1 VQERAMD
8 ASTVAL
14 LIVGAIVALLVLA
27 TALGSFF
34 TIQTQQAAVIQRFG
48 KFLRVATAGLN
59 FKAPWIDSIVAMVD
73 LRIQQFSA
81 LIETKTKDNVFVK
94 IPVNVQYF
102 IIPESVENAFYKLS
116 NPKAQIESYVYNV
129 ILGHVPGMILD
140 DVFFKQSEIAVDVKT
155 QLEASMQ
162 PFGYG
167 ISKVLIT
174 DVIPDDRV
182 KASMNSINAALR
194 DQEAAKAQGEAKRI
208 LMVAQAEAEKQAKIL
223 QGEGIAGEREAV
235 ARGLQKSILEIK
247 DAVPGVSET
256 DVLAILAL
264 TQHYDTL
271 KAIGASDHSN
281 TILVPHTPD
290 AVGALMGQ
298 LRNTFAVSSVMGQ
311 SATPGK

>member
-1 VQERAMD
+1 
-8 ASTVAL
+8 L
-14 LIVGAIVALLVLA
+14 LIVAGIIALLVLF
-27 TALGSFF
+27 TVLGSFF

-48 KFLRVATAGLN
+48 KFLHVATAGLN
-59 FKAPWIDSIVAMVD
+59 FKAPWIDSIVALVD

-81 LIETKTKDNVFVK
+81 IIETKTKDNVFVK

-129 ILGHVPGMILD
+129 ILGHVPGMNLD
-140 DVFFKQSEIAVDVKT
+140 DVFLQQAEIAVDVKT

-271 KAIGASDHSN
+271 KAIGASDHTN

-290 AVGALMGQ
+290 AVGALMAQ

-311 SATPGK
+311 SATLPPVK

>member
-1 VQERAMD
+1 MD
-8 ASTVAL
+8 ITT
-14 LIVGAIVALLVLA
+14 IAIIIIGSFVALLVLG
-27 TALGSFF
+27 TVLGSFF

-48 KFLRVATAGLN
+48 KFLRVANAGLN
-59 FKAPWIDSIVAMVD
+59 FKAPWIDNLVAMVD

-81 LIETKTKDNVFVK
+81 IIETKTKDNVFVK

-102 IIPESVENAFYKLS
+102 IIPDGVENAFYKLS

-140 DVFFKQSEIAVDVKT
+140 DVFLKQSEIAVDVKT

-208 LMVAQAEAEKQAKIL
+208 LLVAQAEAEKQAKIL

-235 ARGLQKSILEIK
+235 AKGLQKSILEIK
-247 DAVPGVSET
+247 DAVPGVSES

-271 KAIGASDHSN
+271 KAIGASDHTN

-290 AVGALMGQ
+290 AVGALMSQ
-298 LRNTFAVSSVMGQ
+298 LRNTFAVGTVMGKVA
-311 SATPGK
+311 SGDK

>member
-1 VQERAMD
+1 MD
-8 ASTVAL
+8 ISTIAV
-14 LIVGAIVALLVLA
+14 LIIGGFFALLVLA
-27 TALGSFF
+27 TLLGSFF

-48 KFLRVATAGLN
+48 KFLRIANAGLN

-81 LIETKTKDNVFVK
+81 IIETKTKDNVFVK

-102 IIPESVENAFYKLS
+102 IIPDGVENAYYKLS

-140 DVFFKQSEIAVDVKT
+140 DVFLKQSEIAVDVKM

-174 DVIPDDRV
+174 DVVPDDRV

-235 ARGLQKSILEIK
+235 AKGLQKSILEIK
-247 DAVPGVSET
+247 DAVPGVSES

-271 KAIGASDHSN
+271 KAIGASDHTN

-290 AVGALMGQ
+290 AVGALMSQ
-298 LRNTFAVSSVMGQ
+298 LRNTFAVGTVMGQ
-311 SATPGK
+311 ASGPTK

>member
-1 VQERAMD
+1 MD

-14 LIVGAIVALLVLA
+14 LIIAGIIGLLILFTV
-27 TALGSFF
+27 LGSFF

-48 KFLRVATAGLN
+48 KFERVATAGLN
-59 FKAPWIDSIVAMVD
+59 FKYPWIDSIAALVD

-81 LIETKTKDNVFVK
+81 IIETKTKDNVFVK

-129 ILGHVPGMILD
+129 ILGHVPGMNLD
-140 DVFFKQSEIAVDVKT
+140 DVFLQQAEIAVDVKM
-155 QLEASMQ
+155 QLEASMK

-208 LMVAQAEAEKQAKIL
+208 LLVAQAEAEKQAKIL

-235 ARGLQKSILEIK
+235 ARGLEKSILEIK
-247 DAVPGVSET
+247 GAVPGVSET
-256 DVLAILAL
+256 DILAILAL

-290 AVGALMGQ
+290 AVGALMAQ

-311 SATPGK
+311 SAMSPPKP

>member
-1 VQERAMD
+1 MD
-8 ASTVAL
+8 ISTIAV
-14 LIVGAIVALLVLA
+14 LIIGGFFALLVL
-27 TALGSFF
+27 TTLLGSFF

-48 KFLRVATAGLN
+48 KFLRIANAGLN

-81 LIETKTKDNVFVK
+81 IIETKTKDNVFVK

-102 IIPESVENAFYKLS
+102 IIPDGVENAFYKLS

-140 DVFFKQSEIAVDVKT
+140 DVFLKQSEIAVDVKM

-174 DVIPDDRV
+174 DVVPDDRV

-235 ARGLQKSILEIK
+235 AKGLQKSILEIK
-247 DAVPGVSET
+247 DAVPGVSES

-271 KAIGASDHSN
+271 KAIGASDHTN

-290 AVGALMGQ
+290 AVGALMSQ
-298 LRNTFAVSSVMGQ
+298 LRNTFAVGTVMGQ
-311 SATPGK
+311 ASGPTK

>member
-1 VQERAMD
+1 MD
-8 ASTVAL
+8 ASAVAL
-14 LIVGAIVALLVLA
+14 LIVGGIIALLVLF
-27 TALGSFF
+27 TVLGSFF

-59 FKAPWIDSIVAMVD
+59 FKAPWIDNIVALVD
-73 LRIQQFSA
+73 LRIQQLSA
-81 LIETKTKDNVFVK
+81 IIETKTKDTVFVK

-140 DVFFKQSEIAVDVKT
+140 DVFLQQAEIAVDVKT

-235 ARGLQKSILEIK
+235 AKGLEKSILEIK
-247 DAVPGVSET
+247 GAVPGVTET

-290 AVGALMGQ
+290 AVGALMAQ
-298 LRNTFAVSSVMGQ
+298 LRNTFAISSVMGQ
-311 SATPGK
+311 SATLPPIK

>member
-1 VQERAMD
+1 MD
-8 ASTVAL
+8 ISTVAII
-14 LIVGAIVALLVLA
+14 IVGGFFALLVLA
-27 TALGSFF
+27 TLLGSFF

-48 KFLRVATAGLN
+48 KFLRIANAGLN
-59 FKAPWIDSIVAMVD
+59 LKAPWIDSIVAMVD

-81 LIETKTKDNVFVK
+81 IIETKTKDNVFVK

-102 IIPESVENAFYKLS
+102 IIPDGVENAFYKLS

-140 DVFFKQSEIAVDVKT
+140 DVFLKQSEIAVDVKM
-155 QLEASMQ
+155 QLESSMQ

-235 ARGLQKSILEIK
+235 AKGLQKSILEIK
-247 DAVPGVSET
+247 DAVPGVSES

-271 KAIGASDHSN
+271 KAIGASDHTN

-290 AVGALMGQ
+290 AVGALMSQ
-298 LRNTFAVSSVMGQ
+298 LRNTFAVGTVMGQ
-311 SATPGK
+311 VTK

>member
-1 VQERAMD
+1 MD
-8 ASTVAL
+8 ASAVAL
-14 LIVGAIVALLVLA
+14 LIVGGIIALLVLF
-27 TALGSFF
+27 TVLGSFF

-59 FKAPWIDSIVAMVD
+59 FKAPWIDSIIALVD

-81 LIETKTKDNVFVK
+81 IIETKTKDNVFVK

-129 ILGHVPGMILD
+129 ILGHVPGMNLD
-140 DVFFKQSEIAVDVKT
+140 DVFLQQAEIAVDVKT

-235 ARGLQKSILEIK
+235 AKGLQKSILEIK

-290 AVGALMGQ
+290 AVGALMAQ

-311 SATPGK
+311 SATLPPGK

>member
-1 VQERAMD
+1 MD
-8 ASTVAL
+8 ASTVVL
-14 LIVGAIVALLVLA
+14 LIVLGIVGLLVLA
-27 TALGSFF
+27 TLLGSFF

-59 FKAPWIDSIVAMVD
+59 FKIPWIDSIVALVD

-81 LIETKTKDNVFVK
+81 IIETKTKDNVFVK

-140 DVFFKQSEIAVDVKT
+140 DVFLKQSEIAVDVKT
-155 QLEASMQ
+155 QLEASMR

-208 LMVAQAEAEKQAKIL
+208 LMVAQAEAEKQAKVL

-235 ARGLQKSILEIK
+235 AKGLQKSILEIK

-290 AVGALMGQ
+290 AVGALMAQ
-298 LRNTFAVSSVMGQ
+298 LRNTFAVSSVMAQ
-311 SATPGK
+311 SATLPPGK

>member
-1 VQERAMD
+1 MD

-14 LIVGAIVALLVLA
+14 LIIAGIIGLLILFTV
-27 TALGSFF
+27 LGSFF

-48 KFLRVATAGLN
+48 KFERVATAGLN
-59 FKAPWIDSIVAMVD
+59 LKYPWIDSIVALVD

-81 LIETKTKDNVFVK
+81 IIETKTKDNVFVK

-129 ILGHVPGMILD
+129 ILGHVPSMNLD
-140 DVFFKQSEIAVDVKT
+140 DVFLQQAEIAVDVKT
-155 QLEASMQ
+155 QLEASMK

-208 LMVAQAEAEKQAKIL
+208 LLVAQAEAEKQAKIL

-235 ARGLQKSILEIK
+235 ARGLEKSILEIK
-247 DAVPGVSET
+247 GAVPGVSET
-256 DVLAILAL
+256 DILAILAL

-290 AVGALMGQ
+290 AVGALMAQ

-311 SATPGK
+311 SAMSPPKP

>member
-1 VQERAMD
+1 MD
-8 ASTVAL
+8 ISTIAV
-14 LIVGAIVALLVLA
+14 LIIGGFFALLVLA
-27 TALGSFF
+27 MLLGSFF

-48 KFLRVATAGLN
+48 KFLRIANAGLN

-81 LIETKTKDNVFVK
+81 IIETKTKDNVFVK

-102 IIPESVENAFYKLS
+102 IIPDGVENAFYKLS

-140 DVFFKQSEIAVDVKT
+140 DVFLKQSEIAVDVKM

-235 ARGLQKSILEIK
+235 AKGLQKSILEIK
-247 DAVPGVSET
+247 DAVPGVSES

-271 KAIGASDHSN
+271 KAIGASDHTN

-290 AVGALMGQ
+290 AVGALMSQ
-298 LRNTFAVSSVMGQ
+298 LRNTFAVGTVMGQ
-311 SATPGK
+311 ASGPTK

>member
-1 VQERAMD
+1 MD
-8 ASTVAL
+8 ISTIAIIIVGGMIAL
-14 LIVGAIVALLVLA
+14 LALGTV
-27 TALGSFF
+27 LGSFF

-48 KFLRVATAGLN
+48 KFLRIANAGLN

-81 LIETKTKDNVFVK
+81 IIETKTKDNVFVK

-102 IIPESVENAFYKLS
+102 IIPDGVENAFYKLS

-140 DVFFKQSEIAVDVKT
+140 DVFLKQSEIAVDVKT

-235 ARGLQKSILEIK
+235 AKGLQKSILEIK
-247 DAVPGVSET
+247 DAVPGVSES

-271 KAIGASDHSN
+271 KAISASDHTN
-281 TILVPHTPD
+281 TIMVPHTPD
-290 AVGALMGQ
+290 AVGALMTQ
-298 LRNTFAVSSVMGQ
+298 FRNTFAVGSLMGQ
-311 SATPGK
+311 K

>member
-1 VQERAMD
+1 MD

-14 LIVGAIVALLVLA
+14 LIVLGIVGLLVLA
-27 TALGSFF
+27 TLLGSFF

-59 FKAPWIDSIVAMVD
+59 FKIPWIDSIVALVD

-81 LIETKTKDNVFVK
+81 IIETKTKDNVFVK

-140 DVFFKQSEIAVDVKT
+140 DVFLKQSEIAVDVKT
-155 QLEASMQ
+155 QLEASMR

-208 LMVAQAEAEKQAKIL
+208 LMVAQAEAEKQAKVL

-235 ARGLQKSILEIK
+235 AKGLQKSILEIK

-290 AVGALMGQ
+290 AVGALMAQ

-311 SATPGK
+311 SATLPGK

>member
-1 VQERAMD
+1 MD
-8 ASTVAL
+8 ISTVAII
-14 LIVGAIVALLVLA
+14 IVGGFFALLVLA
-27 TALGSFF
+27 TLLGSFF

-48 KFLRVATAGLN
+48 KFLRVANAGLN

-81 LIETKTKDNVFVK
+81 IIETKTKDNVFVK

-102 IIPESVENAFYKLS
+102 IIPDGVENAFYKLS

-140 DVFFKQSEIAVDVKT
+140 DVFLKQSEIAVDVKM

-235 ARGLQKSILEIK
+235 AKGLQKSILEIK
-247 DAVPGVSET
+247 DAVPGVSES

-271 KAIGASDHSN
+271 KAIGASDHTN

-290 AVGALMGQ
+290 AVGALMSQ
-298 LRNTFAVSSVMGQ
+298 LRNTFAVGTVMGQ
-311 SATPGK
+311 MTK

>member
-1 VQERAMD
+1 MD

-14 LIVGAIVALLVLA
+14 LVFGGILGLLVLG
-27 TALGSFF
+27 TVLGSFF

-48 KFLRVATAGLN
+48 KFLRVANAGLN
-59 FKAPWIDSIVAMVD
+59 FKAPWIDNINAMVD

-81 LIETKTKDNVFVK
+81 IIETKTKDNVFVK

-102 IIPESVENAFYKLS
+102 IIPDGVENAFYKLS

-140 DVFFKQSEIAVDVKT
+140 DVFLKQSEIAVDVKT

-235 ARGLQKSILEIK
+235 AKGLQKSILEIK

-271 KAIGASDHSN
+271 KAIGASDHTN

-290 AVGALMGQ
+290 AVGALMSQ
-298 LRNTFAVSSVMGQ
+298 LRNTFAVGSVMGQ
-311 SATPGK
+311 SATTPAGK

>member
-1 VQERAMD
+1 MD
-8 ASTVAL
+8 ASAVAL
-14 LIVGAIVALLVLA
+14 LIVAAVIALLVLF
-27 TALGSFF
+27 TVLGSFF

-59 FKAPWIDSIVAMVD
+59 FKAPWIDNIVALVD

-81 LIETKTKDNVFVK
+81 IIETKTKDNVFVK

-129 ILGHVPGMILD
+129 ILGHVPGMNLD
-140 DVFFKQSEIAVDVKT
+140 DVFLQQAEIAVDVKT

-208 LMVAQAEAEKQAKIL
+208 LMVAQAEAEKQAKVL

-235 ARGLQKSILEIK
+235 AKGLQKSILEIK

-271 KAIGASDHSN
+271 KAIGASDHTN

-290 AVGALMGQ
+290 AVGALMAQ

-311 SATPGK
+311 SATLPPVK

>member
-1 VQERAMD
+1 MD
-8 ASTVAL
+8 ISTIAV
-14 LIVGAIVALLVLA
+14 LIIGGFFALLVLA
-27 TALGSFF
+27 TLLGSFF

-48 KFLRVATAGLN
+48 KFLRIANAGLN

-81 LIETKTKDNVFVK
+81 IIETKTKDNVFVK

-102 IIPESVENAFYKLS
+102 IIPDGVENAFYKLS

-140 DVFFKQSEIAVDVKT
+140 DVFLKQSEIAVDVKM

-174 DVIPDDRV
+174 DVVPDDRV

-235 ARGLQKSILEIK
+235 AKGLQKSIREIK
-247 DAVPGVSET
+247 DAVPGVSES

-271 KAIGASDHSN
+271 KAIGASDHTN

-290 AVGALMGQ
+290 AVGALMSQ
-298 LRNTFAVSSVMGQ
+298 LRNTFAVGTVMGQ
-311 SATPGK
+311 ASGPTK

>member
-1 VQERAMD
+1 MD
-8 ASTVAL
+8 SSAVAL
-14 LIVGAIVALLVLA
+14 LIVAGIIALLVLF
-27 TALGSFF
+27 TVLGSFF

-48 KFLRVATAGLN
+48 KFLHVATAGLN
-59 FKAPWIDSIVAMVD
+59 FKAPWIDSIVALVD

-81 LIETKTKDNVFVK
+81 IIETKTKDNVFVK

-129 ILGHVPGMILD
+129 ILGHVPGMNLD
-140 DVFFKQSEIAVDVKT
+140 DVFLQQAEIAVDVKT

-271 KAIGASDHSN
+271 KAIGASDHTN

-290 AVGALMGQ
+290 AVGALMAQ

-311 SATPGK
+311 SATLPPVK

>member
-1 VQERAMD
+1 MD
-8 ASTVAL
+8 ASAVAL
-14 LIVGAIVALLVLA
+14 LIVAAIIALLVLF
-27 TALGSFF
+27 TVLGSFF

-59 FKAPWIDSIVAMVD
+59 FKAPWIDNIVALVD

-81 LIETKTKDNVFVK
+81 IIETKTKDNVFVK

-140 DVFFKQSEIAVDVKT
+140 DVFLQQAEIAVDVKT

-235 ARGLQKSILEIK
+235 AKGLEKSILEIK
-247 DAVPGVSET
+247 GAVPGVSET

-290 AVGALMGQ
+290 AVGALMAQ
-298 LRNTFAVSSVMGQ
+298 LRNTFAISSVMGQ
-311 SATPGK
+311 SAAVPPVKY

>member
-1 VQERAMD
+1 MD

-14 LIVGAIVALLVLA
+14 LIVAFIIGLLALA
-27 TALGSFF
+27 TFLGSFF
-34 TIQTQQAAVIQRFG
+34 TIQTQQAAIIQRFG

-59 FKAPWIDSIVAMVD
+59 FKAPWIDNIVALVD

-81 LIETKTKDNVFVK
+81 IIETKTKDNVFVK

-102 IIPESVENAFYKLS
+102 IIPEGVENAFYKLS

-129 ILGHVPGMILD
+129 ILGHVPGMNLD
-140 DVFFKQSEIAVDVKT
+140 DVFLQQAEIAVDVKT
-155 QLEASMQ
+155 QLEASMK

-208 LMVAQAEAEKQAKIL
+208 LMVAQAEADKQAKIL

-235 ARGLQKSILEIK
+235 AKGLQKSILEIK

-290 AVGALMGQ
+290 AVGALMAQ
-298 LRNTFAVSSVMGQ
+298 LRDTFAVSSVMAQ
-311 SATPGK
+311 SATLPPVK

>member
-1 VQERAMD
+1 M
-8 ASTVAL
+8 
-14 LIVGAIVALLVLA
+14 
-27 TALGSFF
+27 
-34 TIQTQQAAVIQRFG
+34 
-48 KFLRVATAGLN
+48 K
-59 FKAPWIDSIVAMVD
+59 
-73 LRIQQFSA
+73 
-81 LIETKTKDNVFVK
+81 
-94 IPVNVQYF
+94 
-102 IIPESVENAFYKLS
+102 
-116 NPKAQIESYVYNV
+116 
-129 ILGHVPGMILD
+129 
-140 DVFFKQSEIAVDVKT
+140 
-155 QLEASMQ
+155 

-208 LMVAQAEAEKQAKIL
+208 LMVAQAEADKQAKIL

-235 ARGLQKSILEIK
+235 AKGLQKSILEIK

-290 AVGALMGQ
+290 AVGALMAQ
-298 LRNTFAVSSVMGQ
+298 LRNTFAVSSVMAQ
-311 SATPGK
+311 SATLPPVK

>member
-1 VQERAMD
+1 MD

-14 LIVGAIVALLVLA
+14 LIVAFIIGLLALA
-27 TALGSFF
+27 TFLGSFF
-34 TIQTQQAAVIQRFG
+34 TIQTQQAAIIQRFG

-59 FKAPWIDSIVAMVD
+59 FKAPWIDNIVALVD

-81 LIETKTKDNVFVK
+81 IIETKTKDNVFVK

-102 IIPESVENAFYKLS
+102 IIPEGVENAFYKLS

-129 ILGHVPGMILD
+129 ILGHVPGMNLD
-140 DVFFKQSEIAVDVKT
+140 DVFLQQAEIAVDVKT
-155 QLEASMQ
+155 QLEASMK

-208 LMVAQAEAEKQAKIL
+208 LMVAQAEADKQAKIL

-235 ARGLQKSILEIK
+235 AKGLQKSILEIK

-290 AVGALMGQ
+290 AVGALMAQ
-298 LRNTFAVSSVMGQ
+298 LRNTFAVSSVMAQ
-311 SATPGK
+311 SATLPTVK

>member
-1 VQERAMD
+1 MD
-8 ASTVAL
+8 ISTVAII
-14 LIVGAIVALLVLA
+14 IVGGFFALLVLA
-27 TALGSFF
+27 TLLGSFF

-48 KFLRVATAGLN
+48 KFLRIANAGLN

-81 LIETKTKDNVFVK
+81 IIETKTKDNVFVK

-102 IIPESVENAFYKLS
+102 IIPDGVENAFYKLS

-140 DVFFKQSEIAVDVKT
+140 DVFLKQSEIAVDVKM

-235 ARGLQKSILEIK
+235 AKGLQKSILEIK
-247 DAVPGVSET
+247 DAVPGVSES

-271 KAIGASDHSN
+271 KAIGASDHTN

-290 AVGALMGQ
+290 AVGALMSQ
-298 LRNTFAVSSVMGQ
+298 LRNTFAVGTVMGQ
-311 SATPGK
+311 MTK

>member
-1 VQERAMD
+1 MEGTTIV
-8 ASTVAL
+8 L
-14 LIVGAIVALLVLA
+14 LIVGGFLALIVLG
-27 TALGSFF
+27 TILGSFF

-48 KFLRVATAGLN
+48 KFLRIANAGLN
-59 FKAPWIDSIVAMVD
+59 FKAPWIDNIIALVD

-81 LIETKTKDNVFVK
+81 VIETKTKDNVFVK

-102 IIPESVENAFYKLS
+102 IIPDGVENAFYKLS

-140 DVFFKQSEIAVDVKT
+140 DVFLKQSEIAVDVKT

-235 ARGLQKSILEIK
+235 AKGLQKSILEIK

-271 KAIGASDHSN
+271 KAIGASDHTN

-290 AVGALMGQ
+290 SVGALMSQ
-298 LRNTFAVSSVMGQ
+298 LRNTFAVGSVMGKV
-311 SATPGK
+311 AAGDK

>member
-1 VQERAMD
+1 MD
-8 ASTVAL
+8 ISTVAII
-14 LIVGAIVALLVLA
+14 IVGGFFALLVLA
-27 TALGSFF
+27 TLLGSFF

-48 KFLRVATAGLN
+48 KFLRIANAGLN

-81 LIETKTKDNVFVK
+81 IIETKTKDNVFVK

-102 IIPESVENAFYKLS
+102 IIPDGVENAFYKLS

-140 DVFFKQSEIAVDVKT
+140 DVFLKQSEIAVDVKM

-235 ARGLQKSILEIK
+235 AKGLQKSILEIK
-247 DAVPGVSET
+247 DAVPGVSES

-271 KAIGASDHSN
+271 KAIGASDHTN

-290 AVGALMGQ
+290 AVGALMSQ
-298 LRNTFAVSSVMGQ
+298 LRNTFAVGTVMGQ
-311 SATPGK
+311 VTK

>member
-1 VQERAMD
+1 MD
-8 ASTVAL
+8 ASAVAL
-14 LIVGAIVALLVLA
+14 LIVAAVIALLVLF
-27 TALGSFF
+27 TVLGSFF

-59 FKAPWIDSIVAMVD
+59 FKAPWIDNIVALVD

-81 LIETKTKDNVFVK
+81 IIETKTKDNVFVK

-140 DVFFKQSEIAVDVKT
+140 DVFLQQAEIAVDVKT

-235 ARGLQKSILEIK
+235 AKGLEKSILEIK
-247 DAVPGVSET
+247 GAVPGVSET

-271 KAIGASDHSN
+271 KAIGASDHTN

-290 AVGALMGQ
+290 AVGALMAQ

-311 SATPGK
+311 SAAVPPVK